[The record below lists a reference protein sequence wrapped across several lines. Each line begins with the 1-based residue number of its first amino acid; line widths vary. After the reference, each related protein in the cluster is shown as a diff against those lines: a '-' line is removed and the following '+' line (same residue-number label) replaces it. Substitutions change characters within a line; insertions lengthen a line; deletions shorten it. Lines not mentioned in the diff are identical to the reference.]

1 MANAPHTRQTS
12 STTLTIRVAGG
23 TKQKNE
29 WKAKARKAGMSLTLY
44 VCYVMDRTNLVV
56 SMSHEPDPKVSQVR
70 RGGAGEADGSMT
82 DDAIAQRIIDDH
94 GGIPTI
100 NGNGK
105 PSRAARRRAA
115 T

>member
-56 SMSHEPDPKVSQVR
+56 SMSHEPDPKVSQAGD
-70 RGGAGEADGSMT
+70 GGAGEGAADQ
-82 DDAIAQRIIDDH
+82 AIAQQVGD
-94 GGIPTI
+94 GVT
-100 NGNGK
+100 NGK
-105 PSRAARRRAA
+105 HDKSPRAARRRAA
-115 T
+115 S

>member
-29 WKAKARKAGMSLTLY
+29 WKSKARKAGMSLTLY

-56 SMSHEPDPKVSQVR
+56 SMSHEDPKVSQAD
-70 RGGAGEADGSMT
+70 GGAGEAAADH
-82 DDAIAQRIIDDH
+82 AIAQQVGD
-94 GGIPTI
+94 GVT
-100 NGNGK
+100 NGK
-105 PSRAARRRAA
+105 HDKSPRAARRRAA
-115 T
+115 S